1 MQFAASMWIRD
12 GVLVNRMHINPTAFA
27 VCYQLFAPS
36 EETPQLEQL
45 INFGFEKSGIS
56 CREKMELFNEERGGT
71 LERIDEAVE
80 AYNQIATAAAAT
92 CDYFDGAP
100 NLLRDLHQSG
110 VKNFITSAVEQPV
123 LDRWLTTSQG
133 RLTGKFLERVL
144 GSRDGFRKGRDHFEH
159 VSQIAGGEPI
169 IYVADAPSEIR
180 EASKYADEFNIVPVG
195 FGYVIESSN
204 IFQAAYTIELVA
216 TDFAEDN
223 GLEFGTPLSIF
234 AELLKLPEAES
245 IAQELKAAGAKH
257 VVTGSETEI
266 IQNLR
271 DLVF

>member
-1 MQFAASMWIRD
+1 MWIRD

-36 EETPQLEQL
+36 GEKPQLEQL

-56 CREKMELFNEERGGT
+56 CREKIELFNEERGGT
-71 LERIDEAVE
+71 LARIDEAVD
-80 AYNQIATAAAAT
+80 AYNHIATAAAAT

-100 NLLRDLHQSG
+100 NLLRDLHQKG

-133 RLTGKFLERVL
+133 RLTAKFLERVL
-144 GSRDGFRKGRDHFEH
+144 GSREGFRKGRDHFQF
-159 VSQIAGGEPI
+159 VSESAGGEPV
-169 IYVADAPSEIR
+169 IYVADAPAEMR
-180 EASKYADEFNIVPVG
+180 DASKNADEFNIIPIG
-195 FGYVIESSN
+195 FGYVIEPRN
-204 IFQAAYTIELVA
+204 ILQAAYVIELA
-216 TDFAEDN
+216 AEEFAADN
-223 GLEFGTPLSIF
+223 DLEFTTPLSVY
-234 AELLKLPEAES
+234 AEVLELPTEETIVS
-245 IAQELKAAGAKH
+245 ELKAAGAKH

-271 DLVF
+271 ELLL